1 VNVDFKSG
9 MAVVFAKEKQNFDPV
24 KIPDAIKKAGFSVPK
39 IEIIATGTVEMSEDT
54 LTLRVSGQPHA
65 FALEGGSQFPAFQ
78 KAAAVGKQV
87 RITGIF
93 HAPKDKEPPAVTVEK
108 FEEL

>member
-1 VNVDFKSG
+1 
-9 MAVVFAKEKQNFDPV
+9 MAVVFAKEKQNFDPA

-39 IEIIATGTVEMSEDT
+39 IEIIAAGTLEMSGDT
-54 LTLRVSGQPHA
+54 LTLRVSGQPQA
-65 FALEGGSQFPAFQ
+65 FALGGGDQFSAFQ
-78 KAAAVGKQV
+78 KAVAAGKKV

-93 HAPKDKEPPAVTVEK
+93 RAPKDKEPPAVTVEK